1 MIAQIFLVLG
11 ILLYITF
18 VILILIGGGFIT
30 KILFNS
36 SKTQLDC
43 VGLNNT
49 NELNLA
55 KMTTVLFWIVF
66 IPLCIIPLILCGGYC
81 KHMFK

>member
-18 VILILIGGGFIT
+18 VILIFIGGGFIT

-36 SKTQLDC
+36 SNTQLEC

-49 NELNLA
+49 NDLNIA

-81 KHMFK
+81 KHIF